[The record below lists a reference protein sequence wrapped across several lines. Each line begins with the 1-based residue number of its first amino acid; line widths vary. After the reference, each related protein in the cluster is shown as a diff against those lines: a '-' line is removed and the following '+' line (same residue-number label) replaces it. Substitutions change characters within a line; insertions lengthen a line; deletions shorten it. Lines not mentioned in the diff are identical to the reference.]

1 MGVWQWVAWATDK
14 DKMEH
19 LGLCPGIATCIVKD
33 SCLTKV
39 LQAATYEFLVGSVSY
54 NPQMEQ
60 HESQTMNT
68 SHSVD

>member
-1 MGVWQWVAWATDK
+1 MGMWQWVALAT

-19 LGLCPGIATCIVKD
+19 LGLCPGIATCIVID